1 MKHRASDKDC
11 WRLQLNCACHPKK
24 NLQGLHAKPRGQN
37 ERRWQPCCREECGDP
52 QQLKKN
58 CLISGKSL
66 ELSKYTSCIFVIS
79 VQSPAVIYSC
89 RRPAKC
95 VLLLPVLLFCAPQP
109 CLTLGSVFRGRSSPA
124 QQILIVHEGVWH
136 LWPCDLLRY
145 RRATPSKNKLDTSRA
160 GPAAFPPPVAPR
172 GCWEKWEY
180 PQLWGQP
187 VLSPALLHEAQ
198 CWRKRGLPGPQRG
211 VLSPGEA
218 GCPLSSRRENYGGAL
233 VR

>member
-1 MKHRASDKDC
+1 MPS
-11 WRLQLNCACHPKK
+11 KK

-95 VLLLPVLLFCAPQP
+95 MLLLPVLLLCAPQP

-160 GPAAFPPPVAPR
+160 GPAVFPPRLPHGAAGRNGNIHSCGVNLCCAQRCCTKHNAGGSGDFPAPSAASSHPGKLDVHYRPDERIMEVPWLGR
-172 GCWEKWEY
+172 G
-180 PQLWGQP
+180 
-187 VLSPALLHEAQ
+187 
-198 CWRKRGLPGPQRG
+198 
-211 VLSPGEA
+211 
-218 GCPLSSRRENYGGAL
+218 
-233 VR
+233 

>member
-1 MKHRASDKDC
+1 MLAASAELC
-11 WRLQLNCACHPKK
+11 VPSKK

-37 ERRWQPCCREECGDP
+37 ERRWQPHCREERGDP

-95 VLLLPVLLFCAPQP
+95 VLLLSVLLLCAPQP
-109 CLTLGSVFRGRSSPA
+109 CLTLGLVFRGRSSPA

-136 LWPCDLLRY
+136 RRPCDLLRY
-145 RRATPSKNKLDTSRA
+145 RRATPSENKLDTSRA
-160 GPAAFPPPVAPR
+160 GPAVFPPPVCPTGLR
-172 GCWEKWEY
+172 GEMGISTAVGSTCAVPSAAARSTMLE
-180 PQLWGQP
+180 
-187 VLSPALLHEAQ
+187 
-198 CWRKRGLPGPQRG
+198 
-211 VLSPGEA
+211 EA
-218 GCPLSSRRENYGGAL
+218 GTSRPRARRPLARGSWMSIIVPTRELWRCLG
-233 VR
+233 